1 MIAGKSEDR
10 TDMKSLL
17 HFASLALSSAV
28 STSKCPFP
36 HATNTAPISAAATA
50 NHFIDHTETGH
61 AVASWCVAA
70 GRPQATVAVSSASDL
85 ATVLRDFWSVSRGFA
100 DEDGPM
106 GRQRIIALPNW
117 AEGASDPQLFAAL
130 LQHIASCADVCEYV
144 GESLVVAGRHPA
156 AVPNDDEPISPP
168 CPMLLLRAFTSK
180 SSSSSPS
187 GEEVPDG
194 VYDPYANIAADSSS
208 SADGSSEEID
218 DSIVLSETRKWVE
231 GIIVDMK
238 VCPFSS
244 TADKAGMPIG
254 GVSYPISHAS
264 IGEEVYEAFWE
275 QVRSLC
281 MRCSLTLRSFIL
293 SSFF

>member
-1 MIAGKSEDR
+1 
-10 TDMKSLL
+10 
-17 HFASLALSSAV
+17 
-28 STSKCPFP
+28 
-36 HATNTAPISAAATA
+36 
-50 NHFIDHTETGH
+50 
-61 AVASWCVAA
+61 
-70 GRPQATVAVSSASDL
+70 
-85 ATVLRDFWSVSRGFA
+85 
-100 DEDGPM
+100 
-106 GRQRIIALPNW
+106 
-117 AEGASDPQLFAAL
+117 
-130 LQHIASCADVCEYV
+130 
-144 GESLVVAGRHPA
+144 
-156 AVPNDDEPISPP
+156 
-168 CPMLLLRAFTSK
+168 MLLLRAFTSK

-275 QVRSLC
+275 QVRYRYMHALLTH
-281 MRCSLTLRSFIL
+281 LTLIHTIFLFLNAQVLELGRTDEKELSTVLLLTPHFSLHSPGGYDLLADTLNGALTNLKAEEIIQLVFFHPGYAFRDGQDRTGGEGAAANYARRSPFPMINL
-293 SSFF
+293 LRTPQVRAAQKGLPTGSVYTTNERNLELVGAVELERMLEEKDWSALQEHDFHKHSENLWNLPKS